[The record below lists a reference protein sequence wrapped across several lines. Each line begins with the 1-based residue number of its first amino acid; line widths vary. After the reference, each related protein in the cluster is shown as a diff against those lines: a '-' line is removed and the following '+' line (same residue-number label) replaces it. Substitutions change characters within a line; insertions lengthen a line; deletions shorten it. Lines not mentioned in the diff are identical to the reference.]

1 MSHYPALLFLS
12 GLLKD
17 RRHPLSE
24 ICRIGRH
31 PNSDLQIIHAT
42 ISRSHSLIETT
53 DKGWRI
59 RDLDSLNG
67 TWVNGNPI
75 RETVLKNGDEIRLGN
90 VRMQFIHELP
100 ENKTFVAGKLKA
112 FPANTSIRIRDKTTS
127 HPQMFSM
134 YPPEMSDVPGLS
146 DDHLSRLQALY
157 QANLILS
164 NETDL
169 EKAFHR
175 ILEHLLEFLKA
186 DRGVLLLH
194 EAGSSDVRIRY
205 SLIRSGTSGRSGAN
219 GSGEDFLVSRTIVDR
234 VFRERMGLL
243 IDDARE
249 DRRFNPND
257 SIAYQGIRSAL
268 CVPVIHSGETLGAIY
283 LDSIGTTSAFS
294 KDDLQMLT
302 AMAAPAAVQ
311 IRNLQYL
318 EKLSLAYLD
327 TIRGL
332 ANAIEARDAYTV
344 GHTKRVTR
352 ILLTLADNL
361 SWSPKQKKQAEMGG
375 ILHDIGKIGVE
386 DAVLRK
392 QGILTESEFEK
403 MRLHPEFGAKM
414 IKDIG
419 FLQPV
424 IPYISYHHERWDGK
438 GYPHGI
444 QGRDIPIEG
453 RLIAVPDAFD
463 AMTSHR
469 PYRKN
474 LTPQE
479 AKREIV
485 RHRGTQFDPDVVDL
499 FVELFNKGE
508 IRPE

>member
-1 MSHYPALLFLS
+1 MSHQPALLFLS

-17 RRHPLSE
+17 RRHPLSGV
-24 ICRIGRH
+24 CRIGRH
-31 PNSDLQIIHAT
+31 PNSDLQIIHST
-42 ISRSHSLIETT
+42 ISRSHSLIDKTE
-53 DKGWRI
+53 KGWRI

-75 RETVLKNGDEIRLGN
+75 RETILNNGDEIRLGN
-90 VRMQFIHELP
+90 VRMQFIHDLP
-100 ENKTFVAGKLKA
+100 ENKTFIAGKLSSI
-112 FPANTSIRIRDKTTS
+112 PANTSIRIRDKTTS

-134 YPPEMSDVPGLS
+134 YPPEMTDVPGLS

-164 NETDL
+164 SETDL

-186 DRGVLLLH
+186 DRGVLLLQ
-194 EAGSSDVRIRY
+194 EAGSNDVRIRY
-205 SLIRSGTSGRSGAN
+205 SLNRAGAN
-219 GSGEDFLVSRTIVDR
+219 GFGEDFLVSRTIVDQ

-249 DRRFNPND
+249 DRRFNPSD
-257 SIAYQGIRSAL
+257 SIVHQGIRSAL

-283 LDSIGTTSAFS
+283 LDSIDTKSAFS

-318 EKLSLAYLD
+318 EKLSFAYLD

-332 ANAIEARDAYTV
+332 ASAIEARDAYTV

-352 ILLTLADNL
+352 ILLLLVDHMN
-361 SWSPKQKKQAEMGG
+361 WSPKQKKQAEMGG

-386 DAVLRK
+386 DAILRK
-392 QGILTESEFEK
+392 QGALTESEFEK
-403 MRLHPEFGAKM
+403 MRFHPEFGAKM

-424 IPYISYHHERWDGK
+424 VPYISHHHERWDGK
-438 GYPHGI
+438 GYPNKI

-474 LTPQE
+474 LFPQE
-479 AKREIV
+479 AKAEIIK
-485 RHRGTQFDPDVVDL
+485 HRGTQFDPDVVDL
-499 FVELFNKGE
+499 FAELLDKGE
-508 IRPE
+508 IPTD